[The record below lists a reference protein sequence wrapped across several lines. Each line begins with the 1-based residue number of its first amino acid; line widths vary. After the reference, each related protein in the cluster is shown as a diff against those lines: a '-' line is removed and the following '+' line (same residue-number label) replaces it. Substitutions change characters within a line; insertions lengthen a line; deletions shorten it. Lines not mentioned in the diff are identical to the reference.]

1 MGAAGRGTGSM
12 ESGGDDGATGRAAS
26 IDGAQG
32 DSRTWRASEV
42 SMTAAAGRAGPGIA
56 GGGGKTWATG
66 SSGAG
71 GNGDRKASGD
81 NGAST
86 GTDMGASCCGYI
98 PCIVAL
104 NSAQLDGS
112 ARASLT
118 VAKTSSDIS
127 SA

>member
-1 MGAAGRGTGSM
+1 M
-12 ESGGDDGATGRAAS
+12 AS
-26 IDGAQG
+26 IDGVQG
-32 DSRTWRASEV
+32 DNRTWRASEV
-42 SMTAAAGRAGPGIA
+42 SMTVVAGRAGPGMA
-56 GGGGKTWATG
+56 GRGGKTWAMG

-71 GNGDRKASGD
+71 GDGDRKAGGD
-81 NGAST
+81 NRAST
-86 GTDMGASCCGYI
+86 GMDMGASCCRYI

-112 ARASLT
+112 ARASLM